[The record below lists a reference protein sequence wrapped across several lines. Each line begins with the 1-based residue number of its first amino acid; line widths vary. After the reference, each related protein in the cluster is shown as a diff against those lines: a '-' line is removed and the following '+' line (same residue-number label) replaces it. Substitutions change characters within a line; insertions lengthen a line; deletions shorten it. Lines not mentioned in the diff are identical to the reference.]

1 MVREQS
7 LARNDDPYVVLLIL
21 CRYHRMD
28 GSTNVAVR
36 ARLVDDF
43 NSNDSVFLFLLTT
56 KVGGLGINLTGADR
70 CSSRS
75 YPCVCRL
82 IKYSSCPPL
91 STLGLPC
98 EHACHACEHLRHD
111 KYPMYPDNTLRST

>member
-75 YPCVCRL
+75 YPCVCRQCNTAL
-82 IKYSSCPPL
+82 SSSVNIILPVTRL
-91 STLGLPC
+91 SCVPGTC
-98 EHACHACEHLRHD
+98 
-111 KYPMYPDNTLRST
+111 KYPMHPDEAAQT